1 MVSDYAL
8 SRDVWEV
15 RAEDWPGDASIAKQA
30 AFLLRYA
37 ILAPSSHNSQ
47 PWLFRV
53 DDARVELHAD
63 ERSWLR
69 ESDPDRRELYI
80 SVGCAVE
87 NLVIAAQHFDLPPAI
102 EFASDEGGPVVIV
115 DLQSSDSTEPRR
127 PRNLFR
133 AIPERRTSH
142 AHFYERAPGDDVFET
157 FEQLVYE
164 SDVDLH
170 VITSEATRKTLARM
184 QAEADQEQMKDE
196 DYRRELG
203 EWIGTGALG
212 DSWPK
217 ARISQFVVTH
227 FDIGKSEGANNASF
241 IESSPAVALIT
252 ARDDSARSRLRAGQ
266 LYQRLALAA
275 AAEGVAIHPLSQ
287 MLEIDEY
294 RHALGEVFDADTQVA
309 QHFFRIGFARSTRR
323 PTPRW
328 PVEQFMLPA

>member
-1 MVSDYAL
+1 MSDYAL

-15 RAEDWPGDASIAKQA
+15 RADDWPSDAPIASRA

-53 DDARVELHAD
+53 NNASVEVHAD
-63 ERSWLR
+63 ERNWLR
-69 ESDPDRRELYI
+69 EADPDRRELYL

-87 NLVIAAQHFDLPPAI
+87 NLIVAAQHFDLTPAL
-102 EFASDEGGPVVIV
+102 EFTSDEGGPVVVV
-115 DLQSSDSTEPRR
+115 DLQSSGSTERRR

-142 AHFYERAPGDDVFET
+142 AHFYERAPDDSIFET
-157 FEQLVYE
+157 FKELVYA
-164 SDVDLH
+164 SDLGLH
-170 VITSEATRKTLARM
+170 IITSSSARQTLAEM
-184 QAEADQEQMKDE
+184 QADADQAQMKDE
-196 DYRRELG
+196 EYRRELG
-203 EWIGTGALG
+203 EWIGAGALG

-241 IESSPAVALIT
+241 IREAPAVALIT
-252 ARDDSARSRLRAGQ
+252 ARDDSSRSRLHAGQ
-266 LYQRLALAA
+266 LYERLALAA
-275 AAEGVAIHPLSQ
+275 AAEGIATHPLSQ
-287 MLEIDEY
+287 MLEVDEH

-309 QHFFRIGFARSTRR
+309 QHFFRMGFARSSRR

-328 PVEQFMLPA
+328 PLERFLLPG